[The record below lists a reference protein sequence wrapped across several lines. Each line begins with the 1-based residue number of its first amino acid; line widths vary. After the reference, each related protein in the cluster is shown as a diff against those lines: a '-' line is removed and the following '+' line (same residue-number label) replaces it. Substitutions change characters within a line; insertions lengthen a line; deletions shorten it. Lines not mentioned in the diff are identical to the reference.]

1 MNNRNNNNIDIMGL
15 IVRLIVSMVV
25 VGLTNVLVPGMSNKG
40 GLLNLALI
48 AIAIA
53 VIQHLLASFLGL
65 SKAGRGTSG
74 FLVMAL
80 VLYLSG
86 MLISGYQ
93 VSILGALIGGI
104 VYGLIS
110 SVIPGD
116 KLN

>member
-1 MNNRNNNNIDIMGL
+1 MNNKNNNIDIMGL

-25 VGLTNVLVPGMSNKG
+25 VGLTNVLVPGMSNRG
-40 GLLNLALI
+40 GLLNLAII
-48 AIAIA
+48 AIVIA

-65 SKAGRGTSG
+65 SKSGKGASG

-86 MLISGYQ
+86 MFISGYD

-104 VYGLIS
+104 VYGLVS